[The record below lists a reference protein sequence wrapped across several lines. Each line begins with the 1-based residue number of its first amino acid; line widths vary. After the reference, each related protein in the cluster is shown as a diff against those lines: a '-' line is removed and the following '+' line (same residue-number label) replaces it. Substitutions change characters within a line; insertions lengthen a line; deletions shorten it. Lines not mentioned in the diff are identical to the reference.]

1 VTGIWVTS
9 LAKVIASPYPL
20 RRSSV
25 IQGIKAAQ
33 MIRKGQVM
41 GTLAELVR
49 KTMGLVLCGRPTPIT
64 MHRHPA
70 VLCIYKLQH
79 FPDSRLFPPRVITR
93 ILRLELVRSVFG
105 ECIGCRTG

>member
-41 GTLAELVR
+41 GTSAELVR
-49 KTMGLVLCGRPTPIT
+49 ATPSCGTSTATLACSDVEPLKDKRDGKGAGRGQREGGSIESGADEHYRT
-64 MHRHPA
+64 
-70 VLCIYKLQH
+70 LQA
-79 FPDSRLFPPRVITR
+79 SN
-93 ILRLELVRSVFG
+93 
-105 ECIGCRTG
+105 